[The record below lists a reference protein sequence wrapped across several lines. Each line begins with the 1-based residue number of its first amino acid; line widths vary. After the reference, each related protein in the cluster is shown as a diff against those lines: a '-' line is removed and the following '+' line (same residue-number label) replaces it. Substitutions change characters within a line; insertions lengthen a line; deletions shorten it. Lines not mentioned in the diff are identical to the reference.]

1 MSWASCRRLLSGRST
16 RNQLP
21 FVLPFRP
28 VPLLR
33 LAVPVGIPTC
43 IDMRS
48 LGTKGCMRMAWKTT
62 TVIFT
67 FANHVTTMRGT
78 AVLILSLILRVEA
91 SGLPPVSSSAYG
103 SEAAGW
109 APSETHDVFSS
120 DNARS
125 MNNDGNRMRTRT
137 SNPTG
142 GIVQPLLPHH
152 ALLERRRRELRSLG
166 LSSEEA
172 EAEMTN
178 LRRDLRADA
187 ADRPHTYPR
196 KRAVEIETTASGE
209 QEEQRSLADIEH
221 QQIGALY
228 QGYGTHYVDVWVG
241 TPPQRQTVIVDTGS
255 GVTAFPCAS
264 CNNCGE
270 SYHTDGYFV
279 EADSSTF
286 QKLDCDSPC
295 FRGRC
300 SGSGSTQICRI
311 SMSYQVRDTVLPSS
325 VCYGR
330 NSYSRVSHHSNRFFF
345 LIFST

>member
-1 MSWASCRRLLSGRST
+1 MR
-16 RNQLP
+16 
-21 FVLPFRP
+21 V
-28 VPLLR
+28 VP
-33 LAVPVGIPTC
+33 
-43 IDMRS
+43 
-48 LGTKGCMRMAWKTT
+48 
-62 TVIFT
+62 
-67 FANHVTTMRGT
+67 TMFIRGT
-78 AVLILSLILRVEA
+78 AVLSLSLILRLEA

-103 SEAAGW
+103 SEVVG
-109 APSETHDVFSS
+109 PSESRHVFSS

-125 MNNDGNRMRTRT
+125 MNNDGNRMGTRT
-137 SNPTG
+137 STPTG
-142 GIVQPLLPHH
+142 GIVQQLLPHH
-152 ALLERRRRELRSLG
+152 ALLERRHRELRSLG

-178 LRRDLRADA
+178 LRRDLRAD
-187 ADRPHTYPR
+187 RPRTYPR

-209 QEEQRSLADIEH
+209 QEEPRNLADIEH

-228 QGYGTHYVDVWVG
+228 QGYGTHYLDVLVG

-311 SMSYQVRDTVLPSS
+311 SMSYQVRDTVGGRDNSLDSILPSA

-330 NSYSRVSHHSNRFFF
+330 NSYRRVSHHSNHF
-345 LIFST
+345 LLFLFSHASIYQCPWFDLTKGGKLLECLRGRGPGLRRWSAR

>member
-1 MSWASCRRLLSGRST
+1 MPGFAFCAAFCALCRGRS
-16 RNQLP
+16 
-21 FVLPFRP
+21 
-28 VPLLR
+28 VPLKTLF
-33 LAVPVGIPTC
+33 
-43 IDMRS
+43 RS
-48 LGTKGCMRMAWKTT
+48 LCERQALQQSACRSAGAGQSF
-62 TVIFT
+62 VFQ
-67 FANHVTTMRGT
+67 HVMTTMFIRGS

-103 SEAAGW
+103 SEASG
-109 APSETHDVFSS
+109 PSEKHDVKR

-125 MNNDGNRMRTRT
+125 MNNDGNRMRKTRT
-137 SNPTG
+137 STPTG

-172 EAEMTN
+172 EVEMTN

-187 ADRPHTYPR
+187 EDRPHTYPRR

-209 QEEQRSLADIEH
+209 QEEPRNLADIEH

-311 SMSYQVRDTVLPSS
+311 SMSYQVRDTVVLVVVVKILSMLRS
-325 VCYGR
+325 
-330 NSYSRVSHHSNRFFF
+330 
-345 LIFST
+345 

>member
-1 MSWASCRRLLSGRST
+1 MIR
-16 RNQLP
+16 
-21 FVLPFRP
+21 
-28 VPLLR
+28 
-33 LAVPVGIPTC
+33 
-43 IDMRS
+43 
-48 LGTKGCMRMAWKTT
+48 
-62 TVIFT
+62 
-67 FANHVTTMRGT
+67 RGT
-78 AVLILSLILRVEA
+78 AALVLSLLLRAEA
-91 SGLPPVSSSAYG
+91 SNKLTEPSSVAGPSARGEASAQSGAHDVSSHS
-103 SEAAGW
+103 
-109 APSETHDVFSS
+109 
-120 DNARS
+120 
-125 MNNDGNRMRTRT
+125 NNDYARPINNGGNRT
-137 SNPTG
+137 PTG

-166 LSSEEA
+166 LSEEEA
-172 EAEMTN
+172 EAEMNT
-178 LRRDLRADA
+178 LRRDLRGADG
-187 ADRPHTYPR
+187 DRPRTYPR
-196 KRAVEIETTASGE
+196 KRMSVDAMGTTVSGE
-209 QEEQRSLADIEH
+209 QRNLADIEVAVDAMGTTVSGEQRSLADIEH

-311 SMSYQVRDTVLPSS
+311 SMSYQVRL
-325 VCYGR
+325 YGW
-330 NSYSRVSHHSNRFFF
+330 S
-345 LIFST
+345 

>member
-1 MSWASCRRLLSGRST
+1 M
-16 RNQLP
+16 
-21 FVLPFRP
+21 F
-28 VPLLR
+28 
-33 LAVPVGIPTC
+33 I
-43 IDMRS
+43 
-48 LGTKGCMRMAWKTT
+48 
-62 TVIFT
+62 
-67 FANHVTTMRGT
+67 RGS

-103 SEAAGW
+103 SEASG
-109 APSETHDVFSS
+109 PSEKHDVKR

-125 MNNDGNRMRTRT
+125 MNNDGNRMRKTRT
-137 SNPTG
+137 STPTG

-172 EAEMTN
+172 EVEMTN

-187 ADRPHTYPR
+187 EDRPHTYPRR

-209 QEEQRSLADIEH
+209 QEEPRNLADIEH

-311 SMSYQVRDTVLPSS
+311 SMSYQVRDTVVLVVVVKILSMLRS
-325 VCYGR
+325 
-330 NSYSRVSHHSNRFFF
+330 
-345 LIFST
+345 

>member
-1 MSWASCRRLLSGRST
+1 MIR
-16 RNQLP
+16 
-21 FVLPFRP
+21 
-28 VPLLR
+28 
-33 LAVPVGIPTC
+33 
-43 IDMRS
+43 
-48 LGTKGCMRMAWKTT
+48 
-62 TVIFT
+62 
-67 FANHVTTMRGT
+67 RGT
-78 AVLILSLILRVEA
+78 AALVLSLLLQTEA
-91 SGLPPVSSSAYG
+91 SNILTVPSSVAGPSAGGEASAQSRANDVSS
-103 SEAAGW
+103 
-109 APSETHDVFSS
+109 HNNND
-120 DNARS
+120 DHARS
-125 MNNDGNRMRTRT
+125 IINNNGGNRT
-137 SNPTG
+137 PTG

-166 LSSEEA
+166 LSEEEA
-172 EAEMTN
+172 EAEMNT
-178 LRRDLRADA
+178 LRRDLRGADG
-187 ADRPHTYPR
+187 DRPRTYPR
-196 KRAVEIETTASGE
+196 KRMSVDAMGTTVSGE
-209 QEEQRSLADIEH
+209 QRNLADIEH

-311 SMSYQVRDTVLPSS
+311 SMSYQVRL
-325 VCYGR
+325 YGW
-330 NSYSRVSHHSNRFFF
+330 S
-345 LIFST
+345 

>member
-1 MSWASCRRLLSGRST
+1 MMIR
-16 RNQLP
+16 
-21 FVLPFRP
+21 
-28 VPLLR
+28 
-33 LAVPVGIPTC
+33 
-43 IDMRS
+43 
-48 LGTKGCMRMAWKTT
+48 
-62 TVIFT
+62 
-67 FANHVTTMRGT
+67 RGT
-78 AVLILSLILRVEA
+78 AALVLLSLLLRAEA
-91 SGLPPVSSSAYG
+91 SNILTGPSIVAGPSAGGEASAQFGAHDVSS
-103 SEAAGW
+103 
-109 APSETHDVFSS
+109 HNNN
-120 DNARS
+120 DNAGS
-125 MNNDGNRMRTRT
+125 MNNGGNRTP
-137 SNPTG
+137 PTG

-166 LSSEEA
+166 LSEEEA
-172 EAEMTN
+172 EAEMTS
-178 LRRDLRADA
+178 LRRDLRGADG
-187 ADRPHTYPR
+187 DRPHTYPR
-196 KRAVEIETTASGE
+196 KRMPSSVDAMETTVSGE
-209 QEEQRSLADIEH
+209 QRNLADIEH

-311 SMSYQVRDTVLPSS
+311 SMSYQVRF
-325 VCYGR
+325 YG
-330 NSYSRVSHHSNRFFF
+330 
-345 LIFST
+345 